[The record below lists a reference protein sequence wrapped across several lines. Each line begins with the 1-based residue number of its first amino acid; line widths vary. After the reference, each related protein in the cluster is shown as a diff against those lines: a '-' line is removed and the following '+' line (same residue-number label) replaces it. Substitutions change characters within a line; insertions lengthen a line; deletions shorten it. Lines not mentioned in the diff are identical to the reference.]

1 MELNFGLQNILFI
14 IALGLAIWFFSRSW
28 KTIWRNIHLGRA
40 QKRNDHPA
48 DRWRLMAK
56 VALGQTKMVR
66 RKYVAGFFHVVI
78 YVGFVLINIEVAE
91 ILIDGVLGT
100 HRILAEPLG
109 PVYDAAINF
118 FEILAVLV
126 IIACVV
132 FLWRRNVVPVSR
144 LADLKGWPKR
154 DGNYILI
161 IEWVLMMALL
171 TLGAAEANIDSMH
184 TDGWVVSSQLA
195 PLLEGMSQSSLHI
208 VERTAWWFHII
219 GILLFL
225 NYLPYSK
232 HFHIILAFP
241 NVWYSNL
248 QAKGQFS
255 NLEAVKKEVEMMM
268 DPEADPYAA
277 AEDEDPDAEEGRFG
291 AKDVQD
297 LKWTQ
302 IMNAYACTECGRCT
316 DACPASQTGKKLS
329 PRKIMMDTRDRA
341 AEVGRNRDANGGT
354 FQDDGKSL
362 LNDYTTPE
370 EIWAC
375 TTCNAC
381 VEACPVNIDPLSIIN
396 DMRRYLVMEESAASS
411 QLNTMMTNVENNG
424 APWAYPQADRAK
436 WMEE

>member
-1 MELNFGLQNILFI
+1 MEFNFGLQNIIFI
-14 IALGLAIWFFSRSW
+14 IALGTAIWFFARSW
-28 KTIWRNIHLGRA
+28 RTIWRNIHLGRA
-40 QKRNDHPA
+40 QKRNDQPA
-48 DRWRLMAK
+48 ERWRVMGK

-66 RKYVAGFFHVVI
+66 RKYVAGFFHVLI
-78 YVGFVLINIEVAE
+78 YAGFILINIEVAE
-91 ILIDGVLGT
+91 ILIDGILGT
-100 HRILAEPLG
+100 HRIFSEPLG

-126 IIACVV
+126 IIACAV

-161 IEWVLMMALL
+161 IEWVLMVALL

-195 PLLEGMSQSSLHI
+195 PLLEGMSQSSLQL
-208 VERTAWWFHII
+208 VERSAWWFHII

-248 QAKGQFS
+248 EAKGKFS
-255 NLEAVKKEVEMMM
+255 NMEAVQKEVQMMM

-277 AEDEDPDAEEGRFG
+277 NEEDSAEAEESRFG

-316 DACPASQTGKKLS
+316 DACPANQTGKKLS

-341 AEVGRNRDANGGT
+341 AEVGRNIDANGGH
-354 FQDDGKSL
+354 FEEDGKSL
-362 LNDYTTPE
+362 LGDYITAE
-370 EIWAC
+370 ELWAC

-381 VEACPVNIDPLSIIN
+381 VDACPVSIDPLSIIN